1 VCNNSLVQDQ
11 MYHMLNYIV
20 NYSLEYSESSD
31 DLKELLHEVK
41 KNQNFIFLKKIY
53 FLFSNIFRQF

>member
-1 VCNNSLVQDQ
+1 

-31 DLKELLHEVK
+31 DLKELLHEVTK
-41 KNQNFIFLKKIY
+41 
-53 FLFSNIFRQF
+53 LF